1 MYAHIADHIIRW
13 LPGCLIFFLGACSQS
28 AGHNPANTA
37 AQSNS
42 LLEQERIERSWD
54 SLRSLARQVKDGDIV
69 CRTGNDFT
77 SETFRK
83 MARRDQTYSHLGI
96 AMRENDSIFIY
107 HALGGEWNP
116 DQLIR
121 RDPLSV
127 FAEPYNNKGAGLFRF
142 ANADEFIGNLKTQIE
157 KARKDSVRFDMS
169 FSLSSDDRMYCA
181 EFVLKCIQW
190 GSMEQIRFQ
199 PSRMGGIDYVAVD
212 DIILHPV
219 CRPITRIVYK

>member
-1 MYAHIADHIIRW
+1 MYAHIADHSIRW
-13 LPGCLIFFLGACSQS
+13 LLGCLILCLSACSQS
-28 AGHNPANTA
+28 AGHTNEPAT
-37 AQSNS
+37 AQSDS
-42 LLEQERIERSWD
+42 LRDDERIERSWD
-54 SLRSLARQVKDGDIV
+54 SLRSIAHQIKDGDIV

-127 FAEPYNNKGAGLFRF
+127 FAEPYNNKGVGLFRF
-142 ANADEFIGNLKTQIE
+142 AQSGIFDKALKSQID

-169 FSLSSDDRMYCA
+169 FDLDSDDRMYCA
-181 EFVLKCIQW
+181 EFVLKCVQR
-190 GSMEQIRFQ
+190 GSMGQISFQ
-199 PSRMGGIDYVAVD
+199 PSRMGGVDYVAVD
-212 DIILHPV
+212 DIILHPD
-219 CRPITRIVYK
+219 CRPIARIVYK